1 MGLEAAY
8 FVGAFILLVVL
19 IYGLL
24 SYHYRNRAADRVAED
39 ITRERYRRNET

>member
-19 IYGLL
+19 IYGVLR
-24 SYHYRNRAADRVAED
+24 YHYRNRAVDRIAED
-39 ITRERYRRNET
+39 ITRERYRKNET